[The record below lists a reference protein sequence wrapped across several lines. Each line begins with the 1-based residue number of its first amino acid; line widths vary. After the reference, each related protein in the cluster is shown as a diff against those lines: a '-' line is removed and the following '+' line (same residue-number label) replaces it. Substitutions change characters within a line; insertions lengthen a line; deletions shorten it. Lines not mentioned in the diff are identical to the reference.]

1 MTARARIEA
10 RPRHFPFPEDAAYDH
25 AVRLTRHA
33 KNRLRL
39 LRRRAPDLTEP
50 RVLEALGSARVLG
63 EDIKGNRR
71 MSIRIAEILLVVV
84 VDEADQI
91 VVTIW
96 REE

>member
-1 MTARARIEA
+1 MRAPPCPRSVGPVVRRRRIGGSI
-10 RPRHFPFPEDAAYDH
+10 RGGGSDAAYDQ

-39 LRRRAPDLTEP
+39 LRRRAPELTEP
-50 RVLEALGSARVLG
+50 RLLE
-63 EDIKGNRR
+63 
-71 MSIRIAEILLVVV
+71 VVV
-84 VDEADQI
+84 VDEANQV

>member
-1 MTARARIEA
+1 
-10 RPRHFPFPEDAAYDH
+10 
-25 AVRLTRHA
+25 
-33 KNRLRL
+33 LRL

-63 EDIKGNRR
+63 VDIKGNRR
-71 MSIRIAEILLVVV
+71 MSVRIAEILLVVV
-84 VDEADQI
+84 VDEANQV

>member
-1 MTARARIEA
+1 
-10 RPRHFPFPEDAAYDH
+10 
-25 AVRLTRHA
+25 
-33 KNRLRL
+33 
-39 LRRRAPDLTEP
+39 LTEP

-84 VDEADQI
+84 VDETDQI